1 MSKTNE
7 NNKVDPDTI
16 FKNYWRDNSRFAD
29 IVNAFLSKNLI
40 SPDELEELDT
50 DMSIFISKDDNVDS
64 KKGARDILKI
74 AKVSKKTGM
83 CFLIV
88 GLENQTYVDYAMPVR
103 VLVYDG
109 TSYYKQVKSIADSY
123 DKQDLK
129 PGNEFLSGIKQSD
142 TITPVYTIVLYYGE
156 EPWNGPK
163 SLHDMFGPEYKDMLP
178 FINDYHLNLLEVKDN
193 NLTFHN
199 RKNIDFF
206 NLLNI
211 FFDKTLSL
219 KERREKAIAYSK
231 ENKPDRTV
239 TFAAVKAAKIK
250 VDFSK
255 IGKDESGDIMC
266 ELFDGLAE
274 EAKQEGLIE
283 GRIEGSIITYIQTCK
298 EFDVSNDDLKNRV
311 MVKFNLSETDCNN
324 YIKEA
329 LM

>member
-1 MSKTNE
+1 MSE
-7 NNKVDPDTI
+7 D
-16 FKNYWRDNSRFAD
+16 
-29 IVNAFLSKNLI
+29 FL
-40 SPDELEELDT
+40 
-50 DMSIFISKDDNVDS
+50 
-64 KKGARDILKI
+64 
-74 AKVSKKTGM
+74 
-83 CFLIV
+83 
-88 GLENQTYVDYAMPVR
+88 
-103 VLVYDG
+103 
-109 TSYYKQVKSIADSY
+109 
-123 DKQDLK
+123 
-129 PGNEFLSGIKQSD
+129 
-142 TITPVYTIVLYYGE
+142 
-156 EPWNGPK
+156 
-163 SLHDMFGPEYKDMLP
+163 
-178 FINDYHLNLLEVKDN
+178 NDYHLNLLEVKDN

-274 EAKQEGLIE
+274 QAKL
-283 GRIEGSIITYIQTCK
+283 EGSIITYIQTCK

>member
-1 MSKTNE
+1 MSE
-7 NNKVDPDTI
+7 D
-16 FKNYWRDNSRFAD
+16 
-29 IVNAFLSKNLI
+29 FL
-40 SPDELEELDT
+40 
-50 DMSIFISKDDNVDS
+50 
-64 KKGARDILKI
+64 
-74 AKVSKKTGM
+74 
-83 CFLIV
+83 
-88 GLENQTYVDYAMPVR
+88 
-103 VLVYDG
+103 
-109 TSYYKQVKSIADSY
+109 
-123 DKQDLK
+123 
-129 PGNEFLSGIKQSD
+129 
-142 TITPVYTIVLYYGE
+142 
-156 EPWNGPK
+156 
-163 SLHDMFGPEYKDMLP
+163 
-178 FINDYHLNLLEVKDN
+178 NDYHLNLLEVKDN

-206 NLLNI
+206 YLLNI

-274 EAKQEGLIE
+274 QAKL
-283 GRIEGSIITYIQTCK
+283 EGSIITYIQTCK
-298 EFDVSNDDLKNRV
+298 EFDVSDKDLKEKV